1 MGNEVSNNKEKLSF
15 PAMIFSIIGIVLV
28 VLGIMLCKNNS
39 FRLQVISTDGTVSGI
54 QTSTDADGN
63 LVSKVI
69 TISYRAGKSDYTA
82 TLNGTN
88 LDLKMGDTYTLY
100 YDFFEPSSV
109 NDKRS
114 GYYGYVSLIVGL
126 ILVLKNFPRFLRI
139 IRDNYL

>member
-1 MGNEVSNNKEKLSF
+1 
-15 PAMIFSIIGIVLV
+15 
-28 VLGIMLCKNNS
+28 
-39 FRLQVISTDGTVSGI
+39 
-54 QTSTDADGN
+54 
-63 LVSKVI
+63 
-69 TISYRAGKSDYTA
+69 
-82 TLNGTN
+82 
-88 LDLKMGDTYTLY
+88 MGDTYTLY